1 ASELSGVAEEY
12 RLTWP
17 EFKRDPAGFIGR
29 SIRGYGQMLGK
40 FFGNR
45 DVAVAM
51 LISLLGLA
59 ALIVGIIILDRTQ
72 SAGVSRTTQVTFAVI
87 AFLGLIGIFSTWLSR
102 DSGAAVMGARPS
114 DSRNV
119 LSGIM
124 AAFVIVFGC
133 IGAYFGYVWFQQRAL
148 AKAQSAEEEQMNLV
162 QINLP
167 EAQPTPDQG
176 TAGFDKGSG
185 GGSKPNP
192 EKAGGGGGGGR
203 E

>member
-17 EFKRDPAGFIGR
+17 EFKRDPSGFIGR
-29 SIRGYGQMLGK
+29 SIRGYGQMFGK

-51 LISLLGLA
+51 LVSLLGLA
-59 ALIVGIIILDRTQ
+59 ALLVGIVILDRTQ
-72 SAGVSRTTQVTFAVI
+72 SAGISRTTQLVFAVV
-87 AFLGLIGIFSTWLSR
+87 AFLGLIGIFATWLSR

-148 AKAQSAEEEQMNLV
+148 AKAQ
-162 QINLP
+162 
-167 EAQPTPDQG
+167 AQEDQ
-176 TAGFDKGSG
+176 DMV
-185 GGSKPNP
+185 
-192 EKAGGGGGGGR
+192 
-203 E
+203 